1 MLTPDFSPT
10 SAMKVTS
17 RPISI
22 GQGST
27 IDWRPRSFSGLS
39 VSTQFFSALL
49 RSNFG
54 IEQSS
59 SHPAHPINRCSCIR
73 VVPSFSGATVPVT
86 VLICF
91 MVRLLGDR
99 DPKLVPHHGRRQ
111 TVPNVLPPLFGGSG
125 PARFM

>member
-10 SAMKVTS
+10 SPIKLTS

-22 GQGST
+22 GHGST
-27 IDWRPRSFSGLS
+27 IDCRPRSLSGLS
-39 VSTQFFSALL
+39 VSMQFLSALL
-49 RSNFG
+49 RSNLG

-59 SHPAHPINRCSCIR
+59 SHPAHPISRCSCIR

-91 MVRLLGDR
+91 MVQLLVGDR
-99 DPKLVPHHGRRQ
+99 DPKLVPE
-111 TVPNVLPPLFGGSG
+111 
-125 PARFM
+125 